1 MKFWKLYLGGFLVGL
16 LLSGLIKMVSLN
28 KNEQT
33 FKLITV
39 TPNLPPEPSSTSSLI
54 QVHVT
59 GEVMQPGVYSLP
71 VGAIV
76 QDAINAAH
84 GPTEQARE
92 DLLNLA
98 AALSD
103 GQRLYIPS
111 LQEEQASF
119 ETDLRLSEIDFSKP
133 ININTASQEELE
145 DLPGIGEVRAK
156 AIIAFRT
163 QNGYFLTIEDI
174 LKVNGIGE
182 TTFTQLKPL
191 ITVSP

>member
-1 MKFWKLYLGGFLVGL
+1 MKFWKQYLGGILVGL
-16 LLSGLIKMVSLN
+16 LLSGLIRMISLN

-39 TPNLPPEPSSTSSLI
+39 TPNLTPEPSVTTKLI
-54 QVHVT
+54 KVHVA
-59 GEVMQPGVYSLP
+59 GEVTQTGVYSLP
-71 VGAIV
+71 EGATV
-76 QDAINAAH
+76 LDAINAAH
-84 GPTEQARE
+84 GPTARARE

-98 AALSD
+98 AVLSD

-111 LQEEQASF
+111 LQEEQASL
-119 ETDLRLSEIDFSKP
+119 ETESRLTEIDVSKP

-145 DLPGIGEVRAK
+145 DLPGIGKVRAE

-174 LKVNGIGE
+174 LKVNGIGDA
-182 TTFTQLKPL
+182 TFAQLKPL